1 MKVGLFGGTFNPV
14 HAAHLRVAFEVV
26 NRFLLDRIIFIPS
39 AKPPHKTGAK
49 IVSPEHRLKMV
60 NLAIEK
66 VDKFFVSDVEIKRP
80 GFSYTIDTVLYFKE
94 IFSKETELYLVIGLD
109 AFLEI
114 DTWMLYETL
123 FDHIT
128 FIVMTRPETEIKN
141 RISLRLLEQYI
152 KEKISKDYKY
162 FKNKFCF
169 LHVEKTP
176 VYFIDV
182 TRIDI
187 SSTKIRKILQI
198 GESVKFLMPEKVED
212 YIKFKGLYK

>member
-14 HAAHLRVAFEVV
+14 HTGHLRVAFEILQK
-26 NRFLLDRIIFIPS
+26 FSLDRMIFIPS
-39 AKPPHKTGAK
+39 AKPPHKSGINIAD
-49 IVSPEHRLKMV
+49 PEYRLKMV
-60 NLAIEK
+60 SLAIEK
-66 VDKFFVSDVEIKRP
+66 VDKFFVSDVEIKRS

-94 IFSKETELYLVIGLD
+94 RFPKDTELYLVAGLD

-114 DTWMLYETL
+114 DTWMSYMDI

-128 FIVMTRPETEIKN
+128 FIVMTRSGTENKN
-141 RISLRLLEQYI
+141 SQRYLEQYL
-152 KEKISKDYKY
+152 KEKISKEYKY
-162 FKNKFCF
+162 FKNEFCF
-169 LHVEKTP
+169 LHVEKKP
-176 VYFIDV
+176 VYFINV